1 MKTTHYYR
9 YTYGILYTL
18 AHTHAHTQT
27 YTCIQTQAR
36 PHREEH
42 CFICLALFC
51 VSLELLKFYVPKFT
65 CCTPHGIAES
75 VGGGDQH
82 SLLVLVQLGELGVGV
97 TIVGQAKV
105 LWFATGSV
113 SVLLLL
119 FCMFGVYASFVAFV
133 VAVVVFV
140 VIYAMEMRKLFGA
153 HIYIFGR
160 FYARP
165 F

>member
-75 VGGGDQH
+75 VGAGDQH
-82 SLLVLVQLGELGVGV
+82 SMLVQLEKLGVGV

>member
-1 MKTTHYYR
+1 M
-9 YTYGILYTL
+9 
-18 AHTHAHTQT
+18 
-27 YTCIQTQAR
+27 
-36 PHREEH
+36 
-42 CFICLALFC
+42 
-51 VSLELLKFYVPKFT
+51 
-65 CCTPHGIAES
+65 
-75 VGGGDQH
+75 
-82 SLLVLVQLGELGVGV
+82 LVQLEELGVGV

-113 SVLLLL
+113 SVLLPL
-119 FCMFGVYASFVAFV
+119 FCMFCVYASFVAFV
-133 VAVVVFV
+133 VAVVVVFV

>member
-27 YTCIQTQAR
+27 YTSIQTQAR

-75 VGGGDQH
+75 VGAGDQH
-82 SLLVLVQLGELGVGV
+82 SMLVQLVELGVGV

-119 FCMFGVYASFVAFV
+119 FCMFCVYASFVAFV